1 MSAIKEHYHD
11 EIERGIREAA
21 QVPCKISAWGCVYH
35 ACMTD
40 DCQKKKVLQNT
51 KHFGKGK
58 CEE

>member
-11 EIERGIREAA
+11 VIEKGQREAI
-21 QVPCKISAWGCVYH
+21 QKPCHKHAWTCVYH

-40 DCQKKKVLQNT
+40 DCQKDEVM
-51 KHFGKGK
+51 KHNESFGKGK